1 MVPSVA
7 ASVALTIAD
16 IEMFLAYR
24 IFCTQCDFVSGFWS
38 EKGSTCVTKTL
49 PVPPICQHYPITPQG
64 PHNLAE

>member
-38 EKGSTCVTKTL
+38 EKGSREGFSLKISGSQ
-49 PVPPICQHYPITPQG
+49 PPFKDI
-64 PHNLAE
+64 